1 MHRYQI
7 QVTVPGDRIA
17 AVIEAVY
24 KDPVQYDP
32 ELKVWPFELAHVL
45 PGPPADVIH
54 ALHPPPRVKT
64 KRRQTH
70 IAGGKRQTLV
80 EAALKEGP
88 KRWGELRTAL
98 AAGGISESS
107 LNSLIANWQKNGK
120 IARSPDGLWSL
131 VENGHAKEAHA

>member
-1 MHRYQI
+1 MHRYRI
-7 QVTVPGDRIA
+7 QVTIPGDRIA

-32 ELKVWPFELAHVL
+32 ELKVWPFELAR
-45 PGPPADVIH
+45 PGLALEAIAHPVAPKPA
-54 ALHPPPRVKT
+54 KT

-131 VENGHAKEAHA
+131 VEQQNAEGALV